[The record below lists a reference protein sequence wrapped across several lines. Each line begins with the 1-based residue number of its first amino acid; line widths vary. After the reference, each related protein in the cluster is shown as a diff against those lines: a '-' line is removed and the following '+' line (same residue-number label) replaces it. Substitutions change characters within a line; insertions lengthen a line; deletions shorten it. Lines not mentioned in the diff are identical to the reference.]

1 MLRTEHDQIPGYPRV
16 KDHWL
21 HLTLIA
27 LCLGQF
33 SHPHRP
39 IFNLRIWLYSINSLI
54 GKLSVTHW
62 PIIGREI

>member
-1 MLRTEHDQIPGYPRV
+1 MAIKP
-16 KDHWL
+16 
-21 HLTLIA
+21 A
-27 LCLGQF
+27 LGQF